1 MTMKWCGMTTVPF
14 LVKFAKPCMSP
25 GRATAD
31 SAYVYDEAEDMVRWT
46 GDVNAPFA
54 IDQAGTNGPMT
65 KKADIEK
72 GEDAKDR
79 RMWR

>member
-1 MTMKWCGMTTVPF
+1 LNSIPF
-14 LVKFAKPCMSP
+14 LIRYAKPCISP
-25 GRATAD
+25 GRAGSTQY
-31 SAYVYDEAEDMVRWT
+31 SYDTDADMVRWIA
-46 GDVNAPFA
+46 DPSSPFA
-54 IDQAGTNGPMT
+54 IDASDESGPMT